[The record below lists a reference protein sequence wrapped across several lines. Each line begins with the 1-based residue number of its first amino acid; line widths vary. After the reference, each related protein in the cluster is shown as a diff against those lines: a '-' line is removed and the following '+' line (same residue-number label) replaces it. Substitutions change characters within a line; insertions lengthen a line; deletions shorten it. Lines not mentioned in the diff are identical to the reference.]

1 MSHSD
6 LERPLEPSDREPV
19 SSFEDDE
26 KLAQEAAYDLPEP
39 SEPSTAEEEPEE
51 DELEPSE
58 SRSYLE
64 DDEDW
69 AAANDSIIHEDEASV
84 IAQQDDALV
93 SWDIEGLYDD
103 YGKVRSKRS
112 LRNNPPALVV
122 SDSNGDTATFVL
134 TKNLSAVL
142 AKHLENTNRAF
153 YGIRP
158 KSERSTK
165 EKLSDAG
172 DLLKAN
178 LGKAIIFGGIILGLL
193 IFGLFF

>member
-6 LERPLEPSDREPV
+6 TDRPLEPSDQELV
-19 SSFEDDE
+19 SSLQDDE
-26 KLAQEAAYDLPEP
+26 KLTQGAAYALSEP
-39 SEPSTAEEEPEE
+39 SEPSGL
-51 DELEPSE
+51 DGDSSLDDVEPSE
-58 SRSYLE
+58 SSSYLD

-84 IAQQDDALV
+84 IVQQDEALV
-93 SWDIEGLYDD
+93 SWDIQGLYDE

-134 TKNLSAVL
+134 TKGLSATL
-142 AKHLENTNRAF
+142 AKHMENTNRAY

-165 EKLSDAG
+165 EKLTDAG
-172 DLLKAN
+172 SLLKAN
-178 LGKAIIFGGIILGLL
+178 LGKAIIFGGIILALL

>member
-6 LERPLEPSDREPV
+6 TDRPLEPSDQELV
-19 SSFEDDE
+19 SSLQDDE
-26 KLAQEAAYDLPEP
+26 KLTQEATYALSEP
-39 SEPSTAEEEPEE
+39 SEPSGL
-51 DELEPSE
+51 DGDSSLDDVEPSE
-58 SRSYLE
+58 SSSYLD

-84 IAQQDDALV
+84 IVQQDEALV
-93 SWDIEGLYDD
+93 SWDIQGLYDE

-134 TKNLSAVL
+134 TKGLSATL
-142 AKHLENTNRAF
+142 AKHMENTNRAY

-165 EKLSDAG
+165 EKLTDAG
-172 DLLKAN
+172 SLLKAN
-178 LGKAIIFGGIILGLL
+178 LGKAIIFGGIILALL

>member
-1 MSHSD
+1 MSHND
-6 LERPLEPSDREPV
+6 LENDLEPSDRESV
-19 SSFEDDE
+19 SSFEDNE

-39 SEPSTAEEEPEE
+39 SETTVA
-51 DELEPSE
+51 DEGSQSDRLDPVEAK
-58 SRSYLE
+58 SYLD

-69 AAANDSIIHEDEASV
+69 AAAADSIIHEDEASV
-84 IAQQDDALV
+84 IAQQDEALV
-93 SWDIEGLYDD
+93 SWDIQGLYDD

-134 TKNLSAVL
+134 TKGLSAVL
-142 AKHLENTNRAF
+142 AKHMENTNRAY

-172 DLLKAN
+172 SLLKAN

>member
-6 LERPLEPSDREPV
+6 PERSLEPSDRESV
-19 SSFEDDE
+19 SSFESDE
-26 KLAQEAAYDLPEP
+26 KLAQEPAYDLPGPLEP
-39 SEPSTAEEEPEE
+39 TESGDEVELREPEPEE
-51 DELEPSE
+51 R
-58 SRSYLE
+58 RSYLD

-69 AAANDSIIHEDEASV
+69 AAASDSIIHEDESSV
-84 IAQQDDALV
+84 IAQQDEALV
-93 SWDIEGLYDD
+93 SWDIQGLYDD

-122 SDSNGDTATFVL
+122 SDSNGDSATFVL

-142 AKHLENTNRAF
+142 AKHMENTNRAY

-158 KSERSTK
+158 KSERSTR

-172 DLLKAN
+172 SLLKAN